1 MSAEPIIY
9 GLIFVGVLVL
19 VEGLYLV
26 AFGKSISLNSRVNR
40 RLEMLEKGERRDE
53 VLEKLRKE
61 MQQHMDAK
69 TIPLYS
75 LLSEKAQRA
84 AIAFTPKQ
92 LIMIMAGLAFVAFLG
107 LTIGTETDLA
117 VRVLLSIAIGVGA
130 VYFWVASKAS
140 KRMGLIEEQ
149 LPDAVELMVRS
160 LRVGHPFS
168 NAISIVSKE
177 IQDPL
182 ASEFGVIA
190 DESAYGRDV
199 GEALKDMAERLDMQD
214 LRFLAVAVTIQQQS
228 GGNLAE
234 ILSGLAKVIR
244 ARFRLFRRV
253 KAITAEAKW
262 SGKFL
267 SAFPIVALIVIN
279 VSDPNYYDDV
289 YDHPL
294 FIPACF
300 AVGIFLIIYRRHPRF
315 LARVRPTQLALWSCL
330 AALAHGAGLMLVPIY
345 LDLCAV
351 AELDTGHRA
360 VRALMGST
368 LQTAILVALVHTL
381 SMAAAGGI
389 MAIGVYFWLGLKFL
403 SKTWF
408 NLDLVWAISLVAVG
422 AFGVWSAVYE

>member
-40 RLEMLEKGERRDE
+40 RLEMLEKGSRREE
-53 VLEKLRKE
+53 VLDKLRKE

-75 LLSEKAQRA
+75 LLSIKAQKA

-92 LIMIMAGLAFVAFLG
+92 LLMIMGGVSAVAFMA
-107 LTIGTETDLA
+107 LTVGTETDA
-117 VRVLLSIAIGVGA
+117 PVRALLSVGIGVGG
-130 VYFWVASKAS
+130 VYFWISAKAN
-140 KRMGLIEEQ
+140 KRMGMIEEQ

-160 LRVGHPFS
+160 LRVGHPFT

-182 ASEFGVIA
+182 ASEFGVIS
-190 DESAYGRDV
+190 DEAAYGRDV

-234 ILSGLAKVIR
+234 ILAGLAKVIR

-267 SAFPIVALIVIN
+267 SAFPILALIVIN
-279 VSDPNYYDDV
+279 IGDPHYYDEV
-289 YDHPL
+289 RDHAY

-300 AVGIFLIIYRRHPRF
+300 LVGGFLGAN
-315 LARVRPTQLALWSCL
+315 LLVMRVLTDIK
-330 AALAHGAGLMLVPIY
+330 V
-345 LDLCAV
+345 
-351 AELDTGHRA
+351 
-360 VRALMGST
+360 
-368 LQTAILVALVHTL
+368 
-381 SMAAAGGI
+381 
-389 MAIGVYFWLGLKFL
+389 
-403 SKTWF
+403 
-408 NLDLVWAISLVAVG
+408 
-422 AFGVWSAVYE
+422 